1 MKNEKDLNKIYEN
14 VVTEESEINSRY
26 NTEPMDLDRMEY
38 LTKVINKY
46 SSSIDVGGWFRI
58 GQEIAR
64 ILDMKN
70 ISELEIEEY
79 ILLGIWEH

>member
-58 GQEIAR
+58 GQEIVR